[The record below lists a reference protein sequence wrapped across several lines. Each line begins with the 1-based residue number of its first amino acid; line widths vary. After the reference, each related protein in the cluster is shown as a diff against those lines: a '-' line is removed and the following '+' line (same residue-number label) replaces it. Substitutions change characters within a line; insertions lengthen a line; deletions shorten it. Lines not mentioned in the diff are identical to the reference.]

1 MGDRGNIV
9 VKERG
14 QPPVYLY
21 THWRGSELKA
31 ILRRALAKHWRWDN
45 APYLARII
53 FCEMVKGQEDDET
66 GFGISTYPPDEGT
79 LFTVDISAQTVNDE
93 SFETFIA

>member
-1 MGDRGNIV
+1 
-9 VKERG
+9 
-14 QPPVYLY
+14 
-21 THWRGSELKA
+21 
-31 ILRRALAKHWRWDN
+31 
-45 APYLARII
+45 
-53 FCEMVKGQEDDET
+53 MVKGQEDDET